1 MSLARLLTFRSMRS
15 RPLRLLLSVFG
26 IVLGVA
32 GILAIG
38 ITNQTALEA
47 VTRLFKDTSG
57 KANLVVINA
66 DSSASGFSEKA
77 YARLTTYPG
86 LAAAV
91 PSLHV
96 QTILAKDATPT
107 DISLSFFGSS
117 LGGLS
122 LYGINP
128 RIDAQARDYKMVA
141 GGFLSGDPDA
151 DEVVLVD
158 SYAKEKDIRVGSY
171 LEILAGDSIQKLRVV
186 GLMAKEGAGQ
196 LNNGSFGVIPLQTAQ
211 RLFNRQNKLD
221 QIDIVAPSDK
231 TSIAALESLKT
242 GLQTSLG
249 KDFSVIYPAAQGRR
263 MTQMLGNFQIG
274 LNFLSGMALFVGAF
288 LIYNA
293 FSMTVVER
301 TREFGMLRTVG
312 MSRAQVT
319 RQIMS
324 EAAVLGMIGSGL
336 GLGLGILMA
345 RGLTRLM
352 EVLLA
357 QDLTAIQVPMDIVV
371 TGVLV
376 GVVTTLLAAALPAF
390 QAGRISPLEA
400 LRARAGSRDGWL
412 IRHGWWLGVVLLAAS
427 SVILIINPFPY
438 DVQFRL
444 GSMAVF
450 SLFLGGTLMIP
461 VSVSVWERSMRP
473 FMRLIYGSMGR
484 LGSTNIQRAKQ
495 RTTLTVAALMVGV
508 SMIIVVWA
516 MTGSFKS
523 DLDEWLKG
531 YIGGDLY
538 VSSSLPMRKDLW
550 NRISAVEGVASVAPV
565 HYFNVQWQPPEGDKV
580 SLSFMAFDPASYS
593 RVTSFVF
600 SKDQTDPHQA
610 MERLAAGE
618 AVFISSVLSEKYGL
632 RTGDSLRLLTKTGEH
647 DFQIA
652 GVVVDYY
659 NQGLTV
665 EGNWID
671 MERYF
676 RQSEANALLLKVK
689 PGDQPDEVRTRID
702 ALYGKH
708 DRLVIVTNKAILER
722 VSTLVKQAFSMFDVL
737 AIIALMVGFLGITNT
752 LTMNVMERTQEIGML
767 RGVGMTRFQ
776 VVLMILSEAGLMGVI
791 GSVLGLVFGV
801 ILSRIFLQ
809 AMTTMSGYRLTYLLP
824 VQRVLIA
831 LVVAILVANIAAIL
845 PAMRAARIRI
855 LEAIHYE

>member
-1 MSLARLLTFRSMRS
+1 
-15 RPLRLLLSVFG
+15 
-26 IVLGVA
+26 
-32 GILAIG
+32 
-38 ITNQTALEA
+38 
-47 VTRLFKDTSG
+47 
-57 KANLVVINA
+57 
-66 DSSASGFSEKA
+66 
-77 YARLTTYPG
+77 
-86 LAAAV
+86 
-91 PSLHV
+91 
-96 QTILAKDATPT
+96 
-107 DISLSFFGSS
+107 
-117 LGGLS
+117 
-122 LYGINP
+122 
-128 RIDAQARDYKMVA
+128 
-141 GGFLSGDPDA
+141 
-151 DEVVLVD
+151 
-158 SYAKEKDIRVGSY
+158 
-171 LEILAGDSIQKLRVV
+171 
-186 GLMAKEGAGQ
+186 
-196 LNNGSFGVIPLQTAQ
+196 
-211 RLFNRQNKLD
+211 
-221 QIDIVAPSDK
+221 
-231 TSIAALESLKT
+231 
-242 GLQTSLG
+242 
-249 KDFSVIYPAAQGRR
+249 
-263 MTQMLGNFQIG
+263 
-274 LNFLSGMALFVGAF
+274 VGAF

-319 RQIMS
+319 RQILA
-324 EAAVLGMIGSGL
+324 EAAVLGIIGSCL
-336 GLGLGILMA
+336 GLGLGIVMA
-345 RGLTRLM
+345 RGLTRMM

-357 QDLTAIQVPMDIVV
+357 QDLTAIKVPTDIIV
-371 TGVLV
+371 TGMLV

-400 LRARAGSRDGWL
+400 LRARARTREGWL
-412 IRHGWWLGVVLLAAS
+412 IRHGWWLGVVLLVAS

-461 VSVSVWERSMRP
+461 VSVSLWERCMRP
-473 FMRLIYGSMGR
+473 FMRLIYGSIGL

-538 VSSSLPMRKDLW
+538 VSSSLPMHKDLW
-550 NRISAVEGVASVAPV
+550 NRISSVEGVASVAPV

-632 RTGDSLRLLTKTGEH
+632 TTGDTLRLPTKTGDH
-647 DFQIA
+647 SFQIA

-659 NQGLTV
+659 NQGLTLQ
-665 EGNWID
+665 GNWID

-676 RQSEANALLLKVK
+676 RQSEANTLLLKVK
-689 PGDQPDEVRTRID
+689 PGYQPDEVSKRID
-702 ALYGKH
+702 ALYGKR
-708 DRLVIVTNKAILER
+708 DRLVIVSNKALLER
-722 VSTLVKQAFSMFDVL
+722 VSNLVKQAFSMFDVL
-737 AIIALMVGFLGITNT
+737 AIIALLVGFLGITNT

-767 RGVGMTRFQ
+767 RGLGMTRFQ
-776 VVLMILSEAGLMGVI
+776 VVQMILSEAGLMGVI
-791 GSVLGLVFGV
+791 GSILGVVFGV
-801 ILSRIFLQ
+801 VLSRIFLQ

-824 VQRVLIA
+824 IQRVLVA